1 MKSDF
6 GEILL
11 KYCLRKLSGCFI
23 VESGGNRGII
33 YLIDG
38 LVVHSE
44 VNKLTGLPAFLQFFT
59 WPSPD
64 RFEWTLNMGAK
75 EQTMALSYEAVVVMI
90 SYAETVTIGED
101 KHPEMVEDEPYD
113 SINLALQIEVDNAK
127 LNFPVKTKQI
137 RVGRSSANDLIL
149 DDPSVSR
156 KHAFLTLFQDGLVV
170 HDIGSSNGTFIEGEA
185 ISLCKLDKNQSIMFG
200 NVFCKLIE
208 TESPKAPDVKK
219 KPKMVT
225 KTTRIPVTTHKDM
238 EQKGTAVTTQ

>member
-23 VESGGNRGII
+23 VESKGNRGII
-33 YLIDG
+33 YLIEG

-59 WPSPD
+59 WPSPE

-101 KHPEMVEDEPYD
+101 NHPELVEDEPYD
-113 SINLALQIEVDNAK
+113 HIDLALEIMQGDKPFQYPI
-127 LNFPVKTKQI
+127 KTKQV
-137 RVGRSSANDLIL
+137 RVGRSSANDLVL
-149 DDPSVSR
+149 EDPSVSR

-170 HDIGSSNGTFIEGEA
+170 HDIGSSNGTFIEQEA
-185 ISLCKLDKNQSIMFG
+185 ISLCKLERNQYIFFG
-200 NVFCKLIE
+200 HVRCKLIE
-208 TESPKAPDVKK
+208 TPNSQTLKASKAPR
-219 KPKMVT
+219 MVT
-225 KTTRIPVTTHKDM
+225 KTTRIPVTNYQAKEKDS
-238 EQKGTAVTTQ
+238 EVSAK